1 MIRTLFPQ
9 FTMEIAAKIKK
20 EYLIILM
27 FVYRNKIDTQ
37 KKKYAIFITEVEK
50 ILRIEPLEKDAN
62 N

>member
-1 MIRTLFPQ
+1 
-9 FTMEIAAKIKK
+9 MEIAAKIKK

-50 ILRIEPLEKDAN
+50 ILRIEPLEKDASN
-62 N
+62 